1 MKDYEIVVGLEV
13 HAELNT
19 KSKIYCNCRNA
30 FGLEVNTQVCP
41 VCMGM
46 PGTLP
51 TLNEKVVE
59 YQLLY
64 TDETSSEF
72 REVALKTYVQGIENS
87 KYIDT
92 YLSGKSNKIA
102 IRIFAPNINVEEI
115 CINDKIPFNF
125 SLVRFICVYLFL
137 VFLCVVREY
146 DIFKSTIA
154 NFNYKH
160 ECILLVV
167 LAIFCMLIFY

>member
-1 MKDYEIVVGLEV
+1 M
-13 HAELNT
+13 
-19 KSKIYCNCRNA
+19 
-30 FGLEVNTQVCP
+30 
-41 VCMGM
+41 
-46 PGTLP
+46 
-51 TLNEKVVE
+51 
-59 YQLLY
+59 
-64 TDETSSEF
+64 
-72 REVALKTYVQGIENS
+72 
-87 KYIDT
+87 
-92 YLSGKSNKIA
+92 
-102 IRIFAPNINVEEI
+102 EEI

-167 LAIFCMLIFY
+167 LAILYANFLYKY